1 MDSKINRRHFLAL
14 SAAAGSSALLA
25 NSLRPGQLN
34 AAEAADQRYKISVC
48 DWMILKRQKL
58 GAIQLAKDCGMD
70 GLEVDMGSLG
80 STGAE
85 MKNELLKD
93 EFLQQYLDASRKIG
107 IEFSSLAMSA
117 FYAQS
122 FAEHPKAEDYMADM
136 ITLMPKLGVKVGFL
150 PLGVRCDLKQH
161 PEVRPAVIERLKRAG
176 PKAEHA
182 GVIIGI
188 ETTLNAA
195 DSIKLLDDIGSPA
208 IQIYYNP
215 ENTLDQGYDL
225 DQELRSLG
233 PKRVCQF
240 HFSDKD
246 GIRLGEPGCRLD
258 VPKCKQTLDEI
269 GWRGWLV
276 IERSRKPPTKDVKGN
291 YSANAA
297 YLKSVFQPA

>member
-1 MDSKINRRHFLAL
+1 MESKINRRHFLAL
-14 SAAAGSSALLA
+14 GAAAGSTALLD
-25 NSLRPGQLN
+25 NSFAPGQLN
-34 AAEAADQRYKISVC
+34 VAEPNTRRYKVSVC

-93 EFLQQYLDASRKIG
+93 DFLQQYLAASRKVG

-122 FAEHPKAEDYMADM
+122 FAEHPKAEDYADM
-136 ITLMPKLGVKVGFL
+136 IALMPRLGVKVGFL

-161 PEVRPAVIERLKRAG
+161 PEVRPAIVERLKRTG
-176 PKAEHA
+176 PKAEQA

-195 DSIKLLDDIGSPA
+195 DSTNLLDDIGSA
-208 IQIYYNP
+208 AVQIYYNP
-215 ENTLDQGYDL
+215 QNTLDQGYDL
-225 DQELRSLG
+225 YEEFRLLG
-233 PKRVCQF
+233 PKRICQF
-240 HFSDKD
+240 HFSDTD
-246 GIRLGEPGCRLD
+246 GVRLGEPGCRLD
-258 VPKCKQTLDEI
+258 VPKCKQVLDEI

-276 IERSRKPPTKDVKGN
+276 IERSRKSPTKDVKGN

-297 YLKSVFQPA
+297 YLKSVFQPV